1 MVKFLDEET
10 TKKVIRQVEFYFSDS
25 NLPRDSFLKK
35 TVDESEDRLVSLSL
49 ICSFSRMRSHLG
61 LQEAKPDDITDDTV
75 KAVADALK
83 SSTFLKI
90 SDDGKKIGR
99 ATELPKPE
107 EVIEQIDGR
116 TIAASP
122 LEYSIKLEDVE
133 SFFGQYA
140 KVNSVRLPR
149 HVADKRLFCGTALV
163 EFSSEED
170 VQSILKQ
177 SLLYAG
183 LVLELKPKKD
193 FVAERAEQEKVAEN
207 NTVHKSSSHKSQP
220 NVEDNY
226 PKGLIVSFKLKKN
239 KEKGTAEVNG
249 YHMPGTDNV
258 EVQTTTKDSKKLI
271 AEDDSNDE
279 ENNENTLEEVDT
291 TPSNGNVNVPA
302 AAETQ
307 ITKEDEKEV
316 NQEKESKDEEKC
328 DNNKDNVDIQAALDV
343 QTTIEENND
352 ITVDK
357 ETKDEEEKNA
367 RAKEG
372 DDRVGSDGQNPVEM
386 DGEKTKERLSLP
398 CKDDKDVVLRD
409 DLKSL
414 FGKFGVVKFV
424 DFETGSDSGYIRFEK
439 AETAQKA
446 RAAAV
451 LAVEGG
457 LVVKNCILTLDPV
470 TGDAEKEYW
479 NQFCGGQERRGG
491 NYKGYKGRGKFRGG
505 KHPPRHR
512 DSNSGRPNKAQKVR
526 A

>member
-1 MVKFLDEET
+1 MVKSLDEET

-75 KAVADALK
+75 QAVADALK

-122 LEYSIKLEDVE
+122 LEYVIKLEDVE

-170 VQSILKQ
+170 AQSILKQ

-183 LVLELKPKKD
+183 LVLDLKPKKD
-193 FVAERAEQEKVAEN
+193 FIAERAEQEKVAEN
-207 NTVHKSSSHKSQP
+207 NTVHKGSSHKSQP

-226 PKGLIVSFKLKKN
+226 PKGLIVAFKLKN
-239 KEKGTAEVNG
+239 NNEKG
-249 YHMPGTDNV
+249 
-258 EVQTTTKDSKKLI
+258 
-271 AEDDSNDE
+271 
-279 ENNENTLEEVDT
+279 NNENTLEELDT

-307 ITKEDEKEV
+307 ITKGDDKEV
-316 NQEKESKDEEKC
+316 NEEKESKDEEKC

-343 QTTIEENND
+343 QTTTKQNND
-352 ITVDK
+352 ITEDK
-357 ETKDEEEKNA
+357 EVKDEEEKHA
-367 RAKEG
+367 RAKDS
-372 DDRVGSDGQNPVEM
+372 DDGVGNDGQNPMEM
-386 DGEKTKERLSLP
+386 DGEKTKKQLSLP
-398 CKDDKDVVLRD
+398 CKDNKDVVLRD

-439 AETAQKA
+439 AEAAQKA

-457 LVVKNCILTLDPV
+457 LAVKNCVLTLDPV

-479 NQFCGGQERRGG
+479 SQICGGQERRG
-491 NYKGYKGRGKFRGG
+491 NYKGYKGRGGKFRGG